1 VLNFNSYN
9 FKDKRVLVRVDFN
22 VPLNEYHHITDDT
35 RIQMALP
42 TLQKIL
48 SDGGSLIIMTH
59 IGRPKGEVV
68 ADLSVKHIAAHLSR
82 SLGRR
87 VKVAPD
93 CVGNEVKT
101 MAETLEP
108 QEVLL
113 LENLRFHKE
122 ETKGDEE
129 FAKQL
134 SELGDVFVLDA
145 FGAVHRAHASISV
158 IAKFFQEKMFG
169 LLVEK
174 ELFYID
180 RALKKPEAPF
190 TAIIGGAKVS
200 TKIDIILNLLDK
212 VDNMIV
218 AGGIAYTIIKAQG
231 GKVGNSLVEDDFL
244 DVALKIVEKA
254 KEKNVNLVLP
264 TDSIGADKFDNEAN
278 IQLFNGDI
286 DDGWMGLD
294 IGIKSANNFSQVIE
308 SSKTILWNGPI
319 GVFEFRNFSFGTL
332 KVALSVAAA
341 TRKGAYSLVGG
352 GDSVAAIHAFN
363 LESDVSYISTAGGAL
378 LEYIEGK
385 PLPGIVAIR
394 GEE

>member
-1 VLNFNSYN
+1 MISFNTYN
-9 FKDKRVLVRVDFN
+9 FKDKRALVRVDFN
-22 VPLNEYHHITDDT
+22 VPLDDAHRITDDT

-48 SDGGSLIIMTH
+48 HDGGSLVIMTH
-59 IGRPKGEVV
+59 IGRPKGKV
-68 ADLSVKHIAAHLSR
+68 DDNLSVRHIAGHLSR
-82 SLGRR
+82 SLGVS

-93 CVGNEVKT
+93 CIGPETKA
-101 MAETLEP
+101 MADNLKP
-108 QEVLL
+108 HEVLL
-113 LENLRFHKE
+113 LENLRFHEE
-122 ETKGDEE
+122 ETKGDEA

-134 SELGDVFVLDA
+134 AELGDVFVLDA

-158 IAKFFQEKMFG
+158 IVKYFKEAMFG

-174 ELFYID
+174 ELMHID
-180 RALKKPEAPF
+180 KALKNPEAPF

-218 AGGIAYTIIKAQG
+218 AGGIAYTILKAL
-231 GKVGNSLVEDDFL
+231 GKQVGNSLVEDDFL
-244 DVALKIVEKA
+244 DVALNIVEKA

-264 TDSIGADKFDNEAN
+264 VDSMCADKFDNDAN
-278 IQLFNGDI
+278 IQIFKDDI
-286 DDGWMGLD
+286 PDGWMGLD
-294 IGIKSANNFSQVIE
+294 IGIRSANKFVEVIE

-332 KVALSVAAA
+332 KVALAVAAA

-394 GEE
+394 GE